1 MPLIGHNTPAESYLV
16 AYKEV
21 KSLCYFV
28 PTMRVIISLAFLVA
42 ASWAK
47 PFHQTQFLD
56 FMLEDE
62 GSGFLPESEGPICPF
77 GCQCHR
83 RVVQCSDLGLTTV
96 PENIPKDTTLLD
108 LQNNKITEIKEN
120 DFKNLKNLHALILV
134 NNKIGTVHPKAF
146 VPLVRL
152 QKLYMSKNLLK
163 EIPANMPPSLHE
175 LRIHENEITKVKKNV
190 FDNLSQVYALE
201 MGGNPLKNSGI
212 ESGAFNGLKKLSF
225 IRLSD
230 ADLTTVPKGLPSTM
244 SEIHLDGNK
253 ISHMKADSLKGLNN
267 LVRIGLS
274 FNKII
279 AVDNGTLDRVPY
291 LRELHI
297 DNNALRKVPAGL
309 GDHRYIQV
317 VYLHNNLITA
327 VGVNDFCGLDY
338 YAKKNLYSGISLFN
352 NPVPYWEIQPSTFR
366 CAMNRAVIQLGNFK

>member
-1 MPLIGHNTPAESYLV
+1 
-16 AYKEV
+16 
-21 KSLCYFV
+21 
-28 PTMRVIISLAFLVA
+28 MRVIISLAFLVA

-62 GSGFLPESEGPICPF
+62 GSGFLPDDDVPRCPF
-77 GCQCHR
+77 GCQCQR

-108 LQNNKITEIKEN
+108 LQNNKITELKEN

-146 VPLVRL
+146 APLVKLQRL
-152 QKLYMSKNLLK
+152 YLSKNLLK
-163 EIPANMPPSLHE
+163 EIPANMPSSLHE
-175 LRIHENEITKVKKNV
+175 LRIHENEITKVKKNA

-201 MGGNPLKNSGI
+201 MGSNPLKNSGI
-212 ESGAFNGLKKLSF
+212 DSGAFHGLRKLSF

-230 ADLTTVPKGLPSTM
+230 AALTAVPKDLPSSL

-253 ISHMKADSLKGLNN
+253 ITRVKTDSLKGLHN
-267 LVRIGLS
+267 LVRLGLS
-274 FNKII
+274 FNEIVI
-279 AVDNGTLDRVPY
+279 VDNGSLDNAPY
-291 LRELHI
+291 LRELHM
-297 DNNALRKVPAGL
+297 DNNALTKVPAGL
-309 GDHRYIQV
+309 ADHRYIQV

-352 NPVPYWEIQPSTFR
+352 NPVPYWEIQPITFR
-366 CAMNRAVIQLGNFK
+366 CAMNRAAIQLGNFK